1 MSVVDAPIQ
10 AYALR
15 TADEDLWAGSLSRI
29 FIRQQPP
36 RFNFN
41 RRLARNFSTSA
52 SGLLG
57 AASARQR
64 RGFRPPGRGFR
75 PSLEAGRKLRL
86 LHRLDRGACH
96 GGKPE
101 PERAG
106 AAGGLR
112 ACGYREIPDR
122 LVGSK
127 AEPERR
133 RSGKVEVAAWP

>member
-1 MSVVDAPIQ
+1 M
-10 AYALR
+10 R
-15 TADEDLWAGSLSRI
+15 TNEDLRAGPPLVDLHSPAPRLNFTLS
-29 FIRQQPP
+29 
-36 RFNFN
+36 
-41 RRLARNFSTSA
+41 LARLLSTSA

-75 PSLEAGRKLRL
+75 PSLEAGRKLKL
-86 LHRLDRGACH
+86 LHRGDRGACH
-96 GGKPE
+96 GGEPE

-112 ACGYREIPDR
+112 ARSHREIPDR

-127 AEPERR
+127 AGPERR
-133 RSGKVEVAAWP
+133 QSGKVEVAA